1 MSAVEFFIRKGKK
14 NLQSFST
21 FIKDALNEAYQ
32 SRWNPGI
39 CTRFPH
45 VYCILTGQFAWIC
58 AFSDITVHGWL
69 EVLGFRD
76 WPWSNQTD
84 GQLLIVYNGAKVAE
98 ISSNYHK
105 VMVSFD

>member
-14 NLQSFST
+14 TLQSSST
-21 FIKDALNEAYQ
+21 FIKDALHEA
-32 SRWNPGI
+32 SPDE
-39 CTRFPH
+39 
-45 VYCILTGQFAWIC
+45 ILGSALDFLMFILYWQVKFAWIC
-58 AFSDITVHGWL
+58 AFSDITAHGWL

-76 WPWSNQTD
+76 WPCINQTD
-84 GQLLIVYNGAKVAE
+84 GQLLIVYNGANVAE